1 MRSKLT
7 FFCISIFLL
16 ACFSF
21 SSSNTSPEGKPDKS
35 IIIGFYNVE
44 NLFDTINSP
53 NVKDEE
59 YTPGSEKN
67 WNSKRYN
74 KKLND
79 LGSAISG
86 MGSELPAI
94 VGLCEIENEAV
105 ILDLI
110 NAAPLVKGKYQVAH
124 EDSPDGRG
132 IDVGL
137 IYQKKK
143 FKPSHIEAVAVK
155 MGEGE
160 RPTRD
165 ILYVKGKLKGG
176 TYLHVFVNHWPSR
189 YGGAEKS
196 EPKRI
201 LAATALQGKID
212 SLLAID
218 DNTAIICMGDFN
230 DYPDNKSLT
239 ETLGAG
245 PIGGDTKMVNLM
257 FDLAKSERGS
267 YNYKSNWDFL
277 DQIIVSPALTDA
289 HKPMIK
295 VGSTGPKF
303 NDTMIYVN
311 KKTGEEK
318 PSRTYGGPTYYGG
331 YSDHL
336 PVATTLF
343 Y

>member
-7 FFCISIFLL
+7 FFGISLFVL

-21 SSSNTSPEGKPDKS
+21 SSSKSTPKGKPEKTMVV
-35 IIIGFYNVE
+35 GFYNVE
-44 NLFDTINSP
+44 NLFDTINDP
-53 NVKDEE
+53 DIKDEE
-59 YTPGSEKN
+59 YMPGTEKD
-67 WNSKRYN
+67 WNTKRYN
-74 KKLND
+74 KKLTD
-79 LGSAISG
+79 LAHAISG
-86 MGSELPAI
+86 MDASLPAI
-94 VGLCEIENEAV
+94 VGLCETENEAV

-110 NAAPLVKGKYQVAH
+110 NSEPLKDATYKVAH
-124 EDSPDGRG
+124 RDSPDGRG

-137 IYQKKK
+137 IYQKKF
-143 FKPSHIEAVAVK
+143 FKPNHIEAVEVA

-201 LAATALQGKID
+201 LAATALQHKID

-218 DNTAIICMGDFN
+218 ANSAILCMGDFN

-245 PIGGDTKMVNLM
+245 PIGGDSKMINLM
-257 FDLAKSERGS
+257 YNLAKSERGS
-267 YNYKSNWDFL
+267 YNYKSHWDFL
-277 DQIIVSPALTDA
+277 DQIIVSPALTNA

-318 PSRTYGGPTYYGG
+318 PARTYGGPSYYGG
-331 YSDHL
+331 FSDHL